1 MRRLVSAPGPLNA
14 PQPVRV
20 QANARGRPIAVAGV
34 QVKSVNRDWL
44 NGFGW
49 WREKPLR
56 RRYYEVLTVTDER
69 VVVFRDTFTDRWF
82 RQNA

>member
-14 PQPVRV
+14 PQPVQV
-20 QANARGRPIAVAGV
+20 QADARGRPITVAGERV
-34 QVKSVNRDWL
+34 ERVNRDWL

-56 RRYYEVLTVTDER
+56 RRYYEVLTVTGDR
-69 VVVFRDTFTDRWF
+69 LVVFRDTLAGRWF